1 MSAIV
6 FDNTYARLPEHFYA
20 NVHPATVSNPQL
32 IRLNAELAV
41 SLGIDPQWLGSA
53 DGLAM
58 LSGNR
63 LPAGA
68 QPIAQAYAGHQ
79 FGGWVPQLGDGRAIL
94 LGEVVASDGS
104 RCDIQLKGSGR
115 TPFSRGGD
123 GKAALGPVLREY
135 VLSEAMAA
143 LGVPTT
149 RALAAVLTGDIVRRE
164 QALPGAIFTRV
175 ASSHIRVGTFQFF
188 YGQNDTDGLRQLA
201 DHAIA
206 RHYPEAQQAEQPYR
220 AFLEAVIAAQAKLIA
235 QWMHLGF
242 IHGVMNTDNMTV
254 SGETIDYG
262 PCAFVDEFHP
272 EKVFSSIDRNGR
284 YAWSNQPVAGHWN
297 LTRLAETLLPLLSAD
312 AAEAKAMAESALA
325 TFAERFSNHYAD
337 GFRAK
342 LGLKP
347 DGAAADVFISDTLS
361 TLAEQKIDYTIF
373 FRRLTQVAA
382 GGDEERLSSLFVS
395 ADAFTSWFTKWREVT
410 QLSGDD
416 FAARLATMR
425 SVNPIRI
432 PRNHRVEE
440 AIQQAHTSGELT
452 AFNRLIAATAEPFE
466 ENAEFTE
473 FELAPK
479 PDEVVCKT
487 FCGT

>member
-1 MSAIV
+1 
-6 FDNTYARLPEHFYA
+6 
-20 NVHPATVSNPQL
+20 
-32 IRLNAELAV
+32 
-41 SLGIDPQWLGSA
+41 
-53 DGLAM
+53 
-58 LSGNR
+58 
-63 LPAGA
+63 
-68 QPIAQAYAGHQ
+68 
-79 FGGWVPQLGDGRAIL
+79 
-94 LGEVVASDGS
+94 
-104 RCDIQLKGSGR
+104 
-115 TPFSRGGD
+115 
-123 GKAALGPVLREY
+123 
-135 VLSEAMAA
+135 MAA

-175 ASSHIRVGTFQFF
+175 ASSHIRVGTFKFF

-347 DGAAADVFISDTLS
+347 AGAAADVFISDTLS

-410 QLSGDD
+410 HLSGDD

-432 PRNHRVEE
+432 PRNHLVEE